1 MDNDDFRE
9 IIEKNKI
16 INNNYISLNTNI
28 INISIDIKKLK
39 NIHQKYISIEYLET
53 TNYSTYVDDIK
64 HQIVLLQC
72 EYTYID
78 SMYQLNLNKFYRDLF
93 KLYNKITKNL
103 LNIYYDNKEIIIK
116 IWNSN
121 DKVISESNDYKK
133 IKKNIK
139 NISDACRTAGLSAS
153 DNKIFEEIK
162 KKFYSQIKIYSEIND
177 NSYTIDDS
185 KIIFTELCNRMNDLH
200 LSKELI
206 KINLIDI
213 ENKTSK
219 GILGQTFIMDLNG
232 KLDRIN
238 VDYTILI
245 KLILSIMNIHI
256 NLTKRITSFSE
267 IIANEVLYDELSED
281 ISSNIISN

>member
-1 MDNDDFRE
+1 MNNNDFIE
-9 IIEKNKI
+9 FIEKNKI
-16 INNNYISLNTNI
+16 IINNYISLDTNI
-28 INISIDIKKLK
+28 INISIDIKKLE

-64 HQIVLLQC
+64 HQIVLLKC

-78 SMYQLNLNKFYRDLF
+78 TMYQLNLNKFYRDLF

-121 DKVISESNDYKK
+121 DKIVSETNDFKK
-133 IKKNIK
+133 FKKNIK
-139 NISDACRTAGLSAS
+139 NISDSCRTAGLSAS

-162 KKFYSQIKIYSEIND
+162 KKYYSQIKIYSEIND

-185 KIIFTELCNRMNDLH
+185 KIIFIELYNRMNDLH

-219 GILGQTFIMDLNG
+219 GILGQTFVMDLSG

-238 VDYTILI
+238 VDYNILI
-245 KLILSIMNIHI
+245 KLIISIMNIHI

-267 IIANEVLYDELSED
+267 IIANEVSYEEVLED
-281 ISSNIISN
+281 ISSNIITN